1 MPPKQKITKE
11 TLLSHAL
18 TIAKEQ
24 GVSAVTSRS
33 VARSI
38 GCSIQPVF
46 SHFPTMEELR
56 QATFEYACN
65 EQMKE
70 ILEFQN
76 EPDFIT
82 RTNIWLL
89 DLARNESKLFDL
101 LYLSDSFHSVNLWD
115 VMMEW
120 DCNQKMI
127 SAMEQRYQLT
137 KTEGKDIFLRGF
149 FMLFGIATMIAKDK
163 IDMSNE
169 QAMDMVKRTVVQMVT
184 AKNGGET

>member
-11 TLLSHAL
+11 ILLSHAL
-18 TIAKEQ
+18 NVAKEQ
-24 GVSAVTSRS
+24 GISSVTSRS
-33 VARSI
+33 VAKSI

-56 QATFEYACN
+56 QATFDYACTQLMN
-65 EQMKE
+65 EL
-70 ILEFQN
+70 LEFQN

-89 DLARNESKLFDL
+89 NLARNEAKLFDL

-120 DCNQKMI
+120 ECNRKMM

-137 KTEGKDIFLRGF
+137 QTECKDIFLRGF

-163 IDMSNE
+163 IDISNE
-169 QAMDMVKRTVVQMVT
+169 EAIDMVKRTVIQMVT
-184 AKNGGET
+184 VKKG